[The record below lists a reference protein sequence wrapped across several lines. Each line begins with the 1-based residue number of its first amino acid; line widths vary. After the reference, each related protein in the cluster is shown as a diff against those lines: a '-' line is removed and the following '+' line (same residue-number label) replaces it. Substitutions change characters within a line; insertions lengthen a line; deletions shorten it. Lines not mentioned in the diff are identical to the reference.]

1 MNLLRVGL
9 AGFGVMGRNHARVL
23 RSLED
28 VELVGIADEAICDG
42 AEGEQKIVDSV
53 SELIQMDLDYAV
65 VALPTIHHMSAA
77 LLLAEA
83 RIPALIE
90 KPLAQ
95 DVESARRV
103 VEAFESANVLAAV
116 GHIERY
122 NPALRQARIRIDAGE
137 LGTIYQVATRRQGP
151 FPARISDVGVVKD
164 LGSHD
169 IDLTSWL
176 TGGQYVSVSAQ
187 TARRSGRAHED
198 LVAAVGHL
206 SNGIVSNHL
215 VNWLSPIKERTT
227 VVTGE
232 LGAFVIDTLQADL
245 TFYCNGSVQTTWA
258 PVSQFRG
265 VSEGDVTRYAFER
278 REPLLVEHESF
289 RDAVLGVG
297 NDIVTAREGLHTVEV
312 AEAFLESASEARVV
326 HL

>member
-42 AEGEQKIVDSV
+42 GQGEQRIVESV
-53 SELIQMDLDYAV
+53 DELIKMELDYAV

-77 LLLAEA
+77 LLLADA
-83 RIPALIE
+83 RVPTLIE

-95 DVESARRV
+95 DIESAKRV
-103 VEAFESANVLAAV
+103 VEAFDDVAVLAAV

-122 NPALRQARIRIDAGE
+122 NPALQQARSRIEAGE

-164 LGSHD
+164 LGTHD
-169 IDLTSWL
+169 IDLTAWL
-176 TGGQYVSVSAQ
+176 TGERYVSVAAQ
-187 TARRSGRAHED
+187 TARRSGRDHED

-206 SNGIVSNHL
+206 SNGIVTNHL

-227 VVTGE
+227 VITGE
-232 LGAFVIDTLQADL
+232 LGAFVVDTLRADL
-245 TFYCNGSVQTTWA
+245 TFYANGSVETTWA
-258 PVSQFRG
+258 PIAQFRG

-278 REPLLVEHESF
+278 REPLLAEHEAF

-297 NDIVTAREGLHTVEV
+297 NDIVTAREGLRTIEV
-312 AEAFLESASEARVV
+312 AEALLRSANDGMVV
-326 HL
+326 EV